1 MVIGIVYKLQSTESN
16 DCYIG
21 STTRTLFTRISIHKT
36 GYKRW
41 CNNKELPKCSS
52 FEIFAKGNY
61 EIIRLET
68 IEFKNSEDHKAIL
81 SQKEKEWYYKNKE
94 NAVNANVPGRTLK
107 EYYIDNKVKILDR
120 CHERYS
126 EDKDFRK
133 RRISESLSRYYNKVR
148 NYNILTEFKRLGRIR
163 V

>member
-1 MVIGIVYKLQSTESN
+1 MNGN
-16 DCYIG
+16 
-21 STTRTLFTRISIHKT
+21 RLFLIKKGEVFLDTPII
-36 GYKRW
+36 
-41 CNNKELPKCSS
+41 S
-52 FEIFAKGNY
+52 FEIFDKGEY
-61 EIIRLET
+61 KIIRLET
-68 IEFKNSEDHKAIL
+68 IEFKKDEDYKTIL
-81 SQKEKEWYYKNKE
+81 SRKEKEWYLKNKE

-107 EYYIDNKVKILDR
+107 EYYMDNKQKILDR

-133 RRISESLSRYYNKVR
+133 KRISESLNRYYNKVR